1 MIACLALFISLGA
14 GASAINKTAKL
25 PANSVGSE
33 QLKPNSVKD
42 SETAPGSIGSKELE
56 GSSVDE
62 TKLEDGSVGTVE
74 LADNS
79 VVGSK
84 IPDLGVGGGK
94 LGEGSVAP
102 SKLAVQP
109 AARVTRTANQSI
121 AGSAQVLV
129 NWTSE
134 VFDTQAMHNNSVNNT
149 RLTAPIDGIY
159 DVSANID
166 WAAHND
172 AGPRLIT
179 LVKNGSSGIAAKGG
193 NPISPTSTYAQDVT
207 ATVSMQKGDYIEVKA
222 FQIHDFSNVAGIPPP
237 PSIINPLDIVS
248 DVNVSPHFSLTYV
261 APAE

>member
-1 MIACLALFISLGA
+1 MKKITPSPALVIACLALFISLGA
-14 GASAINKTAKL
+14 GASAINKSAKL

-62 TKLEDGSVGTVE
+62 TKLEDGSVGTAE

-79 VVGSK
+79 VNS
-84 IPDLGVGGGK
+84 GK
-94 LGEGSVAP
+94 LGDRSVPP

-109 AARVTRTANQSI
+109 VARVTRTADQSI
-121 AGSAQVLV
+121 TGSASVPV
-129 NWTSE
+129 SWTSE
-134 VFDTQAMHNNSVNNT
+134 VFDTQAMHSNTVNNT

-159 DVSANID
+159 DVSANVD

-172 AGPRLIT
+172 VGPRVIT
-179 LVKNGSSGIAAKGG
+179 LVKNGSTGIAGKGG
-193 NPISPTSTYAQDVT
+193 NPISPTSTYAQDVS
-207 ATVSMQKGDYIEVKA
+207 ATVSMQQGDYVEVKV
-222 FQIHDFSNVAGIPPP
+222 FQINDFSNVAGIPPP
-237 PSIINPLDIVS
+237 PSVINPLNIVS
-248 DVNVSPHFSLTYV
+248 DANVSPHFSLTYV